1 MVMLF
6 KVFLQASRSER
17 VLSKGVGGAI
27 VPPLQDVISCRFPE
41 LVPEKI
47 ELDILFSIPRSPVP
61 RVLVVIDALPDIFL
75 HSQAGLVDV
84 RDHQI
89 HLHRKDSL

>member
-1 MVMLF
+1 M
-6 KVFLQASRSER
+6 
-17 VLSKGVGGAI
+17 GGAI
-27 VPPLQDVISCRFPE
+27 VPSLQDVISCRFPE

-47 ELDILFSIPRSPVP
+47 ELGIFFSILKSPVP